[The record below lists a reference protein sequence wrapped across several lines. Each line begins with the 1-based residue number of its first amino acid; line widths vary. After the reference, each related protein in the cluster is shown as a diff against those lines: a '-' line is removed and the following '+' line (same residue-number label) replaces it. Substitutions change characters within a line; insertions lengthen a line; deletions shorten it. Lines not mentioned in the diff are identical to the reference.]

1 MEFFEAVRKRR
12 SVRGTRKGRYRRNMW
27 RGFLSSNE
35 TLRELKEIGV
45 GGDPCRVRG
54 SLAVPSRKTTIGGEH
69 HEKAGSNGV
78 MHLEVISMGNMLQ
91 SLKSFGLMNWGLI
104 IFTTLK
110 YFTIIK

>member
-45 GGDPCRVRG
+45 GGNPCRIRG
-54 SLAVPSRKTTIGGEH
+54 SLAVPKRRDEH
-69 HEKAGSNGV
+69 GQNEKRFKV
-78 MHLEVISMGNMLQ
+78 
-91 SLKSFGLMNWGLI
+91 
-104 IFTTLK
+104 
-110 YFTIIK
+110 